1 VVLSIIAVGGHTPK
15 CPVEKEKEGQPMA
28 RINVEPLA
36 TFADGSQLLV
46 STRNAGA
53 GRFTCELYMA
63 KPDIYEKLDVRAVSN
78 PFEGPT
84 CLQAQE
90 SAYAYAKRL
99 YPSTADGMKKP
110 PYLVWSGPSQT
121 M

>member
-1 VVLSIIAVGGHTPK
+1 MV
-15 CPVEKEKEGQPMA
+15 
-28 RINVEPLA
+28 RINVDPLA

-46 STRNAGA
+46 STRNAGV
-53 GRFTCELYMA
+53 GRFTCELYVA
-63 KPDIYEKLDVRAVSN
+63 KPDIHEKLDVRAVSN

-99 YPSTADGMKKP
+99 YPGTADGMKKP